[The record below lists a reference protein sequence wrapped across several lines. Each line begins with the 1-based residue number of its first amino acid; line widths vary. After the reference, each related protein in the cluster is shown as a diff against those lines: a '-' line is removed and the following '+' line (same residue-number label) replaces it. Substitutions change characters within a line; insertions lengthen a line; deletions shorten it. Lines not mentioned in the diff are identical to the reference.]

1 MTELAPVLSRR
12 TREALARRHLAM
24 VPWLVTVGARPLLDP
39 PPDAWARWVFGG
51 LMPATALLSVWCW
64 WREVREARSD
74 APVRIET
81 RPLGGMLWL
90 WLAAGVYSAVVLAG
104 EGHLPGRIVDVGCVV
119 LIPLVA
125 WDQWRASRRY
135 AAEVAGARPEL

>member
-1 MTELAPVLSRR
+1 MTEPPPVLSRG
-12 TREALARRHLAM
+12 TREALARRHLVM

-39 PPDAWARWVFGG
+39 TSDAWARWFFGV

-74 APVRIET
+74 APVRTEA

-90 WLAAGVYSAVVLAG
+90 WLAAGVCSAAVLAG
-104 EGHLPGRIVDVGCVV
+104 EGHLPGRIIGVGCAV

-125 WDQWRASRRY
+125 WDQRRARTRY
-135 AAEVAGARPEL
+135 AAEVAGARPQL